1 MFGACCKFRALLCA
15 ARLLVALSLC
25 CNCRRHTSLVPLF
38 DLANA
43 TVRHGYPLEP
53 LRQAARTSPRFLS
66 CPSLALVFP
75 SLSLSLS
82 CSVACLP
89 QSLVMRLTRQRWH
102 DKTFSIAL
110 NVRPLAPSTP
120 ASLLYS
126 LAPST
131 AGLKGRNIFDTLA
144 PELELKL

>member
-75 SLSLSLS
+75 SLCALT
-82 CSVACLP
+82 VACLP

-110 NVRPLAPSTP
+110 NVRPLALFTPPSLP
-120 ASLLYS
+120 HSLS
-126 LAPST
+126 PSP